1 MRLETRAPGKINV
14 CLYLGP
20 TREDGRHELVSIM
33 QSVTLADRL
42 RLEALDDDAAAGTA
56 NGATTAAGD
65 VVDCPGIEGPNLVTT
80 AIERFRAAT
89 RWDGGPVRISV
100 DKKLPVAAGMA
111 GGSADAAAA
120 LRLLARASG
129 IEDAELLYEIA
140 RGLGAD
146 VPAQVRPGRVLA
158 TGAGEVVERIPGVAR
173 YGVLVVPGA
182 GELSTPD
189 VYREA
194 DRLGLPRKAKG
205 LAAALDAVRSGLPD
219 LSDELCVNELQPAAV
234 SLMPALE
241 DTLARVREAG
251 ADVAMVSG
259 SGPTVLGLF
268 HDRTKAKTARDAHFP
283 GCKVAKPVGP
293 HGGEVLAS

>member
-14 CLYLGP
+14 CLFLGP
-20 TREDGRHELVSIM
+20 TRADGRHELVSIM

-42 RLEALDDDAAAGTA
+42 RLEDGEGADA
-56 NGATTAAGD
+56 
-65 VVDCPGIEGPNLVTT
+65 VDCPGVDGDNLVTT
-80 AIERFRAAT
+80 AIERFRAVT
-89 RWDGGPVRISV
+89 RWDGEPVTVSI
-100 DKKLPVAAGMA
+100 DKRLPIAAGMA

-129 IEDAELLYEIA
+129 IEDAELLHEIA

-173 YGVLVVPGA
+173 YGVLVVPGD
-182 GELSTPD
+182 GQLSTPE

-194 DRLGLPRKAKG
+194 DRLGLPRDAQG
-205 LAAALDAVRSGLPD
+205 LQQALDAVRAGLPD
-219 LSDELCVNELQPAAV
+219 LPDALCVNELQPAAL
-234 SLMPALE
+234 SLRPELE
-241 DTLARVREAG
+241 DTLRRVREAG

-268 HDRTKAKTARDAHFP
+268 HDRAAAKAARDADFP

-293 HGGEVLAS
+293 HGGEVLAA

>member
-42 RLEALDDDAAAGTA
+42 RLEDGDGADA
-56 NGATTAAGD
+56 
-65 VVDCPGIEGPNLVTT
+65 VDCPGVDGDNLVTK
-80 AIERFRAAT
+80 AIERFRAVT
-89 RWDGGPVRISV
+89 RWDGDPVRVSI
-100 DKKLPVAAGMA
+100 DKRVPVAAGMA

-129 IEDAELLYEIA
+129 IEDPELLHDIA
-140 RGLGAD
+140 IGLGAD

-158 TGAGEVVERIPGVAR
+158 TGAGEVIERIPGVAR
-173 YGVLVVPGA
+173 YGVLVVPGD
-182 GELSTPD
+182 GPLPTPE
-189 VYREA
+189 VFKEA
-194 DRLGLPRKAKG
+194 DRLGLPRDARG
-205 LAAALDAVRSGLPD
+205 LADALATVRAGLPD
-219 LSDELCVNELQPAAV
+219 LPDALCVNELQPATL
-234 SLMPALE
+234 SLRPALE
-241 DTLARVREAG
+241 DTLRRVREAG

-268 HDRTKAKTARDAHFP
+268 HDREASKAARDAHFP

-293 HGGEVLAS
+293 HGGEVLAA